1 MKVLVTGFNGQLGY
15 DVVKRFSQ
23 NGVSAVG
30 VDINDFDL
38 TDRKSTIEY
47 VKKVSPDVI
56 VHCAAYTAVDKAEED
71 KEVAWNVNVNGTEN
85 IALAAKEVDAK
96 FIYIST
102 DYVFNGEG
110 ETPFETDDIKSP
122 LNVYG
127 ETKLEGERVASAL
140 LKKLFIIRV
149 SWVFG
154 VNGKNFVKTMLSL
167 SEKLSSLTVVSDQI
181 GSPTYT
187 YDLAKLICDMALTEK
202 YGVYHATNEGY
213 CSWYEFAKEIFKTAD
228 IEMKVA
234 PVLTKDYITAAK
246 RPLNSRLSKK
256 KLDEEGFN
264 RLPTWQDALNRYI
277 KEIKEGK

>member
-1 MKVLVTGFNGQLGY
+1 MKVLVTGYNGQLGY
-15 DVVKRFSQ
+15 DVVKRFNL
-23 NGVSAVG
+23 NGVTAVG

-38 TDRKSTIEY
+38 TNRKSTIEY

-127 ETKLEGERVASAL
+127 ETKLEGERVASAHL
-140 LKKLFIIRV
+140 EKLFIIRV

-202 YGVYHATNEGY
+202 YGIYHATNEGY

-228 IEMKVA
+228 IEMKVS

>member
-15 DVVKRFSQ
+15 DVVKRFSL
-23 NGVSAVG
+23 NGVTAVG

-38 TDRKSTIEY
+38 TDKKSTIEY

-127 ETKLEGERVASAL
+127 ETKLEGERVATAL

-187 YDLAKLICDMALTEK
+187 YDLAKLICDMSLTEK

-228 IEMKVA
+228 IEMKVS